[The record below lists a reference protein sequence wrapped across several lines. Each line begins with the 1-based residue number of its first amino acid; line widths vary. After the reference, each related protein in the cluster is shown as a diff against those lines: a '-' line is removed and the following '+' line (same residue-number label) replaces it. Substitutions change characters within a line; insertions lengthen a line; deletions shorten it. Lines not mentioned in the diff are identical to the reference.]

1 VLFHIRRIRCV
12 GLFCIGVLGCFI
24 FAGSGAISY
33 LQDQV
38 CWAVSYSQDQVLFHI
53 RRIRCVGLFCIGVLG
68 CFIFAGSVAISY
80 SQDQVCWAVL
90 YWCVGLFHIRR
101 ISCCFKFARSGV
113 FHIRR
118 IRCLMKKPTIL
129 AVKTTPHIDTGDAS

>member
-1 VLFHIRRIRCV
+1 MCQNYMGVWIFTMNRQCCIEAECLGLQRVHI
-12 GLFCIGVLGCFI
+12 
-24 FAGSGAISY
+24 
-33 LQDQV
+33 
-38 CWAVSYSQDQVLFHI
+38 
-53 RRIRCVGLFCIGVLG
+53 
-68 CFIFAGSVAISY
+68 
-80 SQDQVCWAVL
+80 
-90 YWCVGLFHIRR
+90 CVGLFHIRR